1 MSEFLSDTHSTHLSQ
16 ILRAMCAGDNPE
28 QLIEQFENHCVS
40 ISQEEVAEVFDSLSD
55 EGIAFHQNEDVIA
68 FYHEVIQPKLS
79 AGAINSFPPGHPVR
93 VYLEENQLL
102 RILFAKIRRIDPRQD
117 RETFE
122 TLFDKISKVEL
133 HYRRKENQLFPML
146 EKHGWD
152 SPSKNMWAFNDENRK
167 LLKEIRQALEG
178 DDLHTV
184 IEKFPFMQSEL
195 ERMMAVEEQ
204 RLLPNAM
211 DLLEPEEWEDMRL
224 GDEEIGWMLDEAP
237 PPYPPVEEKAEEK
250 VEAEPEQ
257 KARPA
262 RSKPTGRNRVLP
274 FSTEDRYHYDEGWMT
289 PEQVNLIFRT
299 LPVDITYVNEND
311 QVVFYNRGE
320 DRVFPRSANIIGR
333 EVKNCH
339 PPKSIDTVLRIV
351 EEFRNGTKD
360 VADFWINMRGRKIHI
375 RYFAVR
381 DPDRTYR
388 GVLEMSQDITEIQQL
403 EGEQRLLDWD

>member
-1 MSEFLSDTHSTHLSQ
+1 MSEFLSDTHTSHLSQ

-28 QLIEQFENHCVS
+28 QLIAQFEHHCDA
-40 ISQEEVAEVFDSLSD
+40 ISQEEVAEVFDQLSD
-55 EGIAFHQNEDVIA
+55 DGIEFHHNEDVIN

-79 AGAINSFPPGHPVR
+79 SGAINNFPPGHPVR
-93 VYLEENQLL
+93 VYLEENRLL
-102 RILFAKIRRIDPRQD
+102 RTLLAKARRTDPRQD
-117 RETFE
+117 QAGFR
-122 TLFDKISKVEL
+122 TLFEQICKVEL

-152 SPSKNMWAFNDENRK
+152 SPSKNMWAFNDQNRA
-167 LLKEIRQALEG
+167 LLKEIRQALEAN
-178 DDLHTV
+178 DLALV
-184 IEKFPFMQSEL
+184 VQKFPFAQGEL

-204 RLLPNAM
+204 RLLPNALE
-211 DLLEPEEWEDMRL
+211 LLEEHEWEEMRL
-224 GDEEIGWMLDEAP
+224 GDEEIGWMLDTP
-237 PPYPPVEEKAEEK
+237 PPCWPPREEKEE
-250 VEAEPEQ
+250 AAPQEQ
-257 KARPA
+257 ARPA

-299 LPVDITYVNEND
+299 LPVDITYVDEND
-311 QVVFYNRGE
+311 RVVFYNRGE

-388 GVLEMSQDITEIQQL
+388 GVLEMSQDITEMQKL